1 MKLAQLDPTKRLING
16 TALLLG
22 GVIVGLII
30 SKYSARIAY
39 DLGHSVATRNMD
51 QEQEIRWVHF
61 EQHRMESC
69 LAWWF
74 NDSFRNLKAAQFY
87 MCQNRRRWE

>member
-1 MKLAQLDPTKRLING
+1 MIDERKVTLN
-16 TALLLG
+16 TALCMLAAGLVLG
-22 GVIVGLII
+22 MVL
-30 SKYSARIAY
+30 SKYSARAAY
-39 DLGHSVATRNMD
+39 DLGHAAATRNMD
-51 QEQEIRWVHF
+51 QEQELRWVHF

-87 MCQNRRRWE
+87 MCQNRSKWE